1 MSTPRLLLERY
12 VEAKDLTRPQCMPD
26 IYAADA
32 ILTFSIATD
41 SIDFPRRVAGI
52 DAITRTLVVDFAA
65 RFSRCKTF
73 YVCESPPQ
81 ETTNP
86 VVLPWLVLMR
96 EGALQQLRIGKG
108 YYRWTFENVGH
119 DRARVVAMHIHIAA
133 MDAIADADGRLLSA
147 AQAPLTYPWLA
158 PALMSSKLKALT
170 EADAA
175 LAFLRDFASPVDPAS
190 CGERASLHGRG

>member
-1 MSTPRLLLERY
+1 MPTPRVLLERY
-12 VEAKDLTRPQCMPD
+12 VEAKDLTRPQLMPD
-26 IYAADA
+26 IYASDA

-41 SIDFPRRVAGI
+41 SIDFPRRVAGR

-81 ETTNP
+81 ETANP

-96 EGALQQLRIGKG
+96 EGALDQLRIGKG
-108 YYRWTFENVGH
+108 YYRWTFETRGGDAIQVT
-119 DRARVVAMHIHIAA
+119 AMHIHIAA
-133 MDAIADADGRLLSA
+133 MEAIADADGRLLAA

-158 PALMSSKLKALT
+158 PAIMRAKLGELAKA
-170 EADAA
+170 DPA
-175 LAFLRDFASPVDPAS
+175 LVFLRGFLSPVDAVA
-190 CGERASLHGRG
+190 R

>member
-73 YVCESPPQ
+73 YVCESPPK
-81 ETTNP
+81 ETDNP
-86 VVLPWLVLMR
+86 VALPWLVLMR
-96 EGALQQLRIGKG
+96 ESALEQLRIGKG
-108 YYRWTFENVGH
+108 YYRWTFEQRGS
-119 DRARVVAMHIHIAA
+119 DAIRVIAMHIHIAA
-133 MDAIADADGRLLSA
+133 MDAIADTDGRLLAA
-147 AQAPLTYPWLA
+147 AQAPLIYPWLA
-158 PALMSSKLKALT
+158 PALMHSKLSALA

-175 LAFLRDFASPVDPAS
+175 LAFLSRFATPVDPAVS
-190 CGERASLHGRG
+190 